1 MFAHFAHK
9 NAPIS
14 RLGAICFAIA
24 GFTLWVVCDSAI
36 KLAGQSQVPSYEIVG
51 FMGLFIAA
59 FMWVNALWR
68 GEVREL
74 WPKRPKRM
82 LIRAFLDIAN
92 SLSVVVALRHLSLT
106 LFYILVFMTPM
117 AVLILER
124 IFLKELLE
132 WRKVVAILVGFL
144 GVVIAVDP
152 LRSIGKGDWIGY
164 GACLLCVTV
173 FSIAIVWSRLISQ
186 TETANSMTFFPGLV
200 TAGVGIIGMLAYAET
215 LNVRLATLLFAMGL
229 SCAIGNIC
237 FFIAVKHTTAA
248 TVAQYHYTQLISGAA
263 VAYFLFHE
271 VPTPVM
277 LIGAALIVASGLY
290 VAVRGDSVLKARRVR
305 DLPT

>member
-1 MFAHFAHK
+1 
-9 NAPIS
+9 
-14 RLGAICFAIA
+14 
-24 GFTLWVVCDSAI
+24 
-36 KLAGQSQVPSYEIVG
+36 
-51 FMGLFIAA
+51 
-59 FMWVNALWR
+59 
-68 GEVREL
+68 
-74 WPKRPKRM
+74 
-82 LIRAFLDIAN
+82 
-92 SLSVVVALRHLSLT
+92 
-106 LFYILVFMTPM
+106 M

-248 TVAQYHYTQLISGAA
+248 DRGAIPLHATYLGCSRGLLPISRGA
-263 VAYFLFHE
+263 H
-271 VPTPVM
+271 
-277 LIGAALIVASGLY
+277 ASHANRSGSD
-290 VAVRGDSVLKARRVR
+290 RGIRSIRCGSWR
-305 DLPT
+305 